1 MAGMFM
7 ASLQSFDVCRYGVT
21 IRGMLRGP
29 SLLAEKYGN
38 PTQKAK
44 KGEDH
49 GYDQWIS
56 MEPPARFLAACEM
69 KYTKSPSLGL

>member
-1 MAGMFM
+1 VNDPFGSLLLDNSYRDVQWIWFVDIKNAG
-7 ASLQSFDVCRYGVT
+7 ST
-21 IRGMLRGP
+21 
-29 SLLAEKYGN
+29 LLAEKYGN

-56 MEPPARFLAACEM
+56 MEPPAALRLV
-69 KYTKSPSLGL
+69 KWNI